1 MDEQNV
7 TKETQ
12 SETPK
17 EAPIPESQNTE
28 LDALKAERDALNDK
42 YLRTL
47 AEYDNYRKRVI
58 REREN
63 TYIDAYCDV
72 LKEILPVAD
81 NLERAI
87 AFTQDQQLAQGVE
100 MTYKQLQEAFSR
112 LGIEEIPTE
121 NFDPNYHNAVMHIE
135 DEAYGENAIVEVFQ
149 KGYKKGDRV
158 LRFAMVKVAN

>member
-1 MDEQNV
+1 MDEQNMTEQ
-7 TKETQ
+7 TKQEVPETD
-12 SETPK
+12 T
-17 EAPIPESQNTE
+17 QNAE
-28 LDALKAERDALNDK
+28 LEALKAECDALNDK

-47 AEYDNYRKRVI
+47 AEYDNYRKRVL

-63 TYIDAYCDV
+63 TYADAYCDV

-87 AFTQDQQLAQGVE
+87 AFTQDPQMAQGVE
-100 MTYKQLQEAFSR
+100 MTYKQLQEAFAR

-121 NFDPNYHNAVMHIE
+121 TFDPNYHNAVMHTE

>member
-1 MDEQNV
+1 MDEQNMTEKNQQEV
-7 TKETQ
+7 PETD
-12 SETPK
+12 T
-17 EAPIPESQNTE
+17 QNAE
-28 LDALKAERDALNDK
+28 LEALKAECDALNDK

-47 AEYDNYRKRVI
+47 AEYDNYRKRVL

-63 TYIDAYCDV
+63 TYADAYCDV

-87 AFTQDQQLAQGVE
+87 AFTQDPQMAQGVE
-100 MTYKQLQEAFSR
+100 MTYKQLQEAFAR

-121 NFDPNYHNAVMHIE
+121 TFDPNYHNAVMHTE

>member
-1 MDEQNV
+1 MDEQNMTEQTQQEV
-7 TKETQ
+7 PETD
-12 SETPK
+12 T
-17 EAPIPESQNTE
+17 QNAE
-28 LDALKAERDALNDK
+28 LEALKAECDALNDK

-47 AEYDNYRKRVI
+47 AEYDNYRKRVL

-63 TYIDAYCDV
+63 TYADAYCDV

-87 AFTQDQQLAQGVE
+87 AFTQDPQMAQGVE
-100 MTYKQLQEAFSR
+100 MTYKQLQEAFAR

-121 NFDPNYHNAVMHIE
+121 TFDPNYHNAVMHTE